1 MPSRQYPVQI
11 AFGQRVRGLR
21 EAKGWT
27 QEELA
32 EKADIHRTY
41 LGGIERG
48 LRNVALRNIAKIAQ
62 AFDLSLSE
70 FFQY

>member
-1 MPSRQYPVQI
+1 VQI
-11 AFGQRVRGLR
+11 AFGQRVRRLR

>member
-1 MPSRQYPVQI
+1 MPSRHYPVQI
-11 AFGQRVRGLR
+11 AFGQRVRTLR

-32 EKADIHRTY
+32 QKADIHRTY

-62 AFDLSLSE
+62 AFELSLSE

>member
-1 MPSRQYPVQI
+1 MPSRHYPVQI
-11 AFGQRVRGLR
+11 AFGQRVRTLR

-62 AFDLSLSE
+62 AFELSLSE

>member
-1 MPSRQYPVQI
+1 MPSRHYPVQI
-11 AFGQRVRGLR
+11 AFGQRVRRLR

-62 AFDLSLSE
+62 AFELSLSE